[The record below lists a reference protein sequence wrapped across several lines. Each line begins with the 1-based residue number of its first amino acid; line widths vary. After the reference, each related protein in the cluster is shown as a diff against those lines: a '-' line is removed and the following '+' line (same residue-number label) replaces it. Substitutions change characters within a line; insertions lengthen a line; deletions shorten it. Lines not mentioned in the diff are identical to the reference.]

1 MDWASEHPQPSS
13 LGGWQMFLLSFPL
26 SIHPRGSAL
35 ISLQQGAYLFLW
47 VILSCRLSE
56 NH

>member
-35 ISLQQGAYLFLW
+35 ISLQQGPYLFLW
-47 VILSCRLSE
+47 VILSCSLSE